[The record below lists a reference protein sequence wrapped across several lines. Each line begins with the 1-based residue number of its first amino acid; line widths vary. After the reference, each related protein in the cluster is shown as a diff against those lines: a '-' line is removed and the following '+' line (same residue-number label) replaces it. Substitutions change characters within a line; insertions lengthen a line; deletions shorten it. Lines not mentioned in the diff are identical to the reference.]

1 MKRGLITVVAGVAAV
16 TTAFVVLRTPAGS
29 GGQLT
34 IGPHSPASAVSPGM
48 GALGLGAD
56 DRDGFLFV
64 PKGNGKEHKAPL
76 LILLHGA
83 TQRARLFER
92 VTPVADTLGVVILA
106 PDSRDI
112 TWDGIRGAFGPDVE
126 FLNRAIDRAFD
137 RAWIDRCRVVI
148 GGFSDGASYA
158 LSLGIRNSRV
168 LHGVVA
174 FSPGFIIPATRE
186 EIGRLPIFMRHGTN
200 DQILPID
207 RTSRLIIE
215 ALRDAGFEVDYQE
228 FDGPH
233 TVRPADARQAMQWA
247 GKRSC

>member
-1 MKRGLITVVAGVAAV
+1 VRPARAVTATLFVALVGCGASQAQTNDGVIALAPHAPTATIVAGK
-16 TTAFVVLRTPAGS
+16 S
-29 GGQLT
+29 
-34 IGPHSPASAVSPGM
+34 
-48 GALGLGAD
+48 ALGLGD
-56 DRDGFLFV
+56 ERDGFLFV
-64 PKGNGKEHKAPL
+64 PRDTSSRGVPL
-76 LILLHGA
+76 MVMLHGA

-92 VTPVADTLGVVILA
+92 ILPLADSMGVAVLA
-106 PDSRDI
+106 PDSREI
-112 TWDGIRGAFGPDVE
+112 TWDAIRGTFGPDIA
-126 FLNRAIDRAFD
+126 FIQRAITYAFD
-137 RAWIDRCRVVI
+137 HARIDRCRVVI

-174 FSPGFIIPATRE
+174 FAPGFIIPASRD
-186 EIGRLPIFMRHGTN
+186 EIGKLPIFIRHGTN

-207 RTSRLIIE
+207 RTSRPIIE
-215 ALRDAGFEVDYQE
+215 ALRAAGFDVDYQE